1 MSVRF
6 VIFLFLVL
14 GVVASMGAA
23 HEAPAWHALDISVF
37 RFLNDS
43 IKNPFFDD
51 LMPVVTDLSRWRI
64 VLLLVWAG
72 LVIVGGS
79 KGRWAALLL
88 IPIIAASDQLSS
100 HALKPLVER
109 MRPCEMLGGIH
120 LWYGPEGWIVTPD
133 EVVGGYKTS
142 FAFPSSHAANITS
155 SMLFLAL
162 VYRRWM
168 ALPLTIMVLVSFSR
182 IYVGVHWPS
191 DVIAGIAL
199 GAILATIAYGIF
211 RRLYKEENTDTAPRR
226 RNGPAGPSR
235 RPEQDRQPSV

>member
-6 VIFLFLVL
+6 IIFLFVIVT
-14 GVVASMGAA
+14 VVAAMGAA
-23 HEAPAWHALDISVF
+23 HEAPAWRELDISIF

-43 IKNPFFDD
+43 IQNPLLDG
-51 LMPVVTDLSRWRI
+51 LMPVVTDLDRWRV

-72 LVIVGGS
+72 LVIAGGP
-79 KGRWAALLL
+79 KGRWAALML
-88 IPIIAASDQLSS
+88 IPLIAASDQISS

-109 MRPCEMLGGIH
+109 VRPCETLGAIH
-120 LWYGPEGWIVTPD
+120 LWRGPEGWIVTPAA
-133 EVVGGYKTS
+133 VAGGYKTS

-168 ALPLTIMVLVSFSR
+168 ALPLAVMVLVSFSR

-191 DVIAGIAL
+191 DVIAGMAL
-199 GAILATIAYGIF
+199 GALLATIAYSIF
-211 RRLYKEENTDTAPRR
+211 RRIYKEENTAADMTTRGETAQ
-226 RNGPAGPSR
+226 ATSL
-235 RPEQDRQPSV
+235 DD